1 MRARKLLDYVIT
13 FTIISFLASYFY
25 KTYNRPKKTLPLIK
39 ITKAND
45 ILKYRTQVS
54 SDILNITATS
64 SACTLFL
71 KTSAEFAMNEYA
83 NEFIDHHVDGILK
96 TCSGAF
102 PDALQESINEAILKC
117 KSSSREK
124 ITSECYGALISAK
137 SKSIA
142 TIIKPNI
149 EFKELDATILIHL
162 LFDAFNS
169 NTIFEDPK
177 KSLELV
183 NTLLEKEP
191 NYLGGYKVKLLILSM
206 SELNKEERYKDL
218 FDDTLDEA
226 LRLKNDDR
234 ELLEL
239 ALTQKDYNSLKE
251 DSLLHPKEWLYDY
264 YMAKNIY
271 KEGKG
276 DYQKTL
282 GLIEASLKKDPANGR
297 LKQVL
302 DNLKGSDETK
312 RKHPFSISVGFSLD
326 DL

>member
-124 ITSECYGALISAK
+124 ITSECYSSLMKAK
-137 SKSIA
+137 TKSVV
-142 TIIKPNI
+142 TIIKPDTDFGLLNSS
-149 EFKELDATILIHL
+149 ILIHL
-162 LFDAFNS
+162 VADRYNS
-169 NTIFEDPK
+169 KDYQENPAALL
-177 KSLELV
+177 SLIDI
-183 NTLLEKEP
+183 LLKKEP
-191 NYLGGYKVKLLILSM
+191 RYLNGFKLKLFILST
-206 SELNKEERYKDL
+206 SSLSKTERYKDL

-226 LRLKNDDR
+226 LLLNKNDL

-239 ALTQKDYNSLKE
+239 K
-251 DSLLHPKEWLYDY
+251 
-264 YMAKNIY
+264 KNHSFINF
-271 KEGKG
+271 
-276 DYQKTL
+276 
-282 GLIEASLKKDPANGR
+282 AF
-297 LKQVL
+297 
-302 DNLKGSDETK
+302 NLN
-312 RKHPFSISVGFSLD
+312 